1 VVILAMRSRA
11 DQGND
16 HVDGQIPEQ
25 SKRLSAS
32 EKRNG

>member
-1 VVILAMRSRA
+1 MRSRA

-16 HVDGQIPEQ
+16 HVDGQIPEP

-32 EKRNG
+32 ERRNG